1 LTKPKSDFSYFHIF
15 SKNDKKQKL
24 SPLKEEALVAH
35 LNWTGQ
41 LMRTARRRGSQL
53 NLFAFDTASA

>member
-1 LTKPKSDFSYFHIF
+1 MKIRKVTLRLGGTSSCLKSDFMLESDFSYFHIF

-35 LNWTGQ
+35 LN
-41 LMRTARRRGSQL
+41 
-53 NLFAFDTASA
+53 